1 MVKARTLPLSL
12 SGPALAWQPMYMKF
26 LAFVLVGLALG
37 GRGFAYF
44 GIPPLFISELTLLA
58 GLVCIAFTT
67 RAISV
72 FKHPTS
78 VLLIIMIGWCFSRTV
93 PYLATYRLDAVR
105 DAMLYMYS
113 LMAFVVAGLLCARPQ
128 YLRLIVL
135 NYRKFAV
142 LFILSMPV
150 LAIVQGW
157 PNVIPVWPW
166 SGTPIIQTKA
176 GDTLSHLAGVASF
189 VLVGLMPMNQI
200 LIAVVGSVIAV
211 LSGNRAGQL
220 ALMIGMIASV
230 LTGGVSAMRT
240 AVVGV
245 ILVGMFLVGVSGVVI
260 PIPGSD
266 REIDFGRPITRLASI
281 FEDEDNDSRGANTKS
296 WRLEWW
302 RAIYGYTVE
311 GPYYWT
317 GKGFGINLA
326 DDDGFLVSGDF
337 AIRAPHNSHL
347 SFLARAGVP
356 GFVIYAIV
364 QLSWLV
370 GMIATI
376 IRAKLS
382 GYRTWAAVSSFI
394 VAYWAAFMTNAN
406 FDIVLEGPMAG
417 MWFWSIFGVGLAV
430 MILQS
435 RNPEV
440 LADAAPA
447 RA

>member
-1 MVKARTLPLSL
+1 
-12 SGPALAWQPMYMKF
+12 
-26 LAFVLVGLALG
+26 
-37 GRGFAYF
+37 
-44 GIPPLFISELTLLA
+44 
-58 GLVCIAFTT
+58 
-67 RAISV
+67 
-72 FKHPTS
+72 
-78 VLLIIMIGWCFSRTV
+78 
-93 PYLATYRLDAVR
+93 
-105 DAMLYMYS
+105 
-113 LMAFVVAGLLCARPQ
+113 
-128 YLRLIVL
+128 
-135 NYRKFAV
+135 
-142 LFILSMPV
+142 
-150 LAIVQGW
+150 
-157 PNVIPVWPW
+157 
-166 SGTPIIQTKA
+166 
-176 GDTLSHLAGVASF
+176 
-189 VLVGLMPMNQI
+189 
-200 LIAVVGSVIAV
+200 V

-356 GFVIYAIV
+356 GLVIYAIV
-364 QLSWLV
+364 QLPWLV

-406 FDIVLEGPMAG
+406 FDIVPEGPMAG